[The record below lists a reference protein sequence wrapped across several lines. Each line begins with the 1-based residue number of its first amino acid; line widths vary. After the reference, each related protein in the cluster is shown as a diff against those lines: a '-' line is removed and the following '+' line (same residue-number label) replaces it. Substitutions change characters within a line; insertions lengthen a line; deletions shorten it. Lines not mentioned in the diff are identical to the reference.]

1 MRVLLDKEDVIKI
14 FKSSYILQGI
24 IPIGK
29 EVADLDFRKDDVGD
43 IEVMVIF
50 DQIKKPGNLPAL
62 ANGGENEA
70 GDGEQE
76 EGL

>member
-14 FKSSYILQGI
+14 FKSSYILQGL
-24 IPIGK
+24 IPPGQT
-29 EVADLDFRKDDVGD
+29 VADLDFRKDDVGD

-50 DQIKKPGNLPAL
+50 DQIKKPGSVPAL
-62 ANGGENEA
+62 TQGEADEV